1 MYYSDNDFRLYH
13 HGILGQKWGRKNGPP
28 YPLDSAVSTGKRL
41 KAAVAKGVR
50 TAAGKIKEHNAKQ
63 AEVRAAKKEAKKA
76 EEEEKARQQKEAAKQ
91 KVIAS
96 GDYNQVNAIKDQL
109 TTDELR
115 EAATRVQL
123 TYQLNNNAPRPETT
137 NKIKDAT
144 NKLSDTVNFAR
155 KGMEAWNTFATV
167 YNAVSKDDQVPI
179 LEAGWAKKQAED
191 RKRAADE
198 ARKEAEKAFVRNAT
212 PQDIQNYASRL
223 STEALKDASTRATY
237 LNTLSKYMSGDS
249 TTKQESKAEKVEE
262 PAQSTKNTWTRDENN
277 PYWSAAYRKVANTK
291 MTEETVKSGAD
302 YIKEVMAS
310 EEYRKLSARLP

>member
-1 MYYSDNDFRLYH
+1 MEYYSDNDFRLYH

-41 KAAVAKGVR
+41 KADVVNKVR
-50 TAAGKIKEHNAKQ
+50 IAAGKIKEHNAKQ
-63 AEVRAAKKEAKKA
+63 AEIRAAKK
-76 EEEEKARQQKEAAKQ
+76 EEKARQQEEAEK
-91 KVIAS
+91 KRVIES
-96 GDYNQVNAIKDQL
+96 GDYETVNAYKTKL

-123 TYQLNNNAPRPETT
+123 TYQLSNNAPRQETT

-144 NKLSDTVNFAR
+144 NKLSDTVNFAKR
-155 KGMEAWNTFATV
+155 GMEAWNTFATV

-179 LEAGWAKKQAED
+179 LEPGWAKKQAED

-249 TTKQESKAEKVEE
+249 TPKQESKAEKAEE

-291 MTEETVKSGAD
+291 MTDETIKTGAD
-302 YIKEVMAS
+302 YIREVMSS